1 MGSPLTL
8 DSGGG
13 GPCVHTLFLHLHICV
28 APMGT
33 GAGDPAGGCH
43 SPCGFKAGRR
53 LASLIPGS
61 ERPLSTEGSP
71 GPGPAAPGPWVI
83 TGGQWPLT
91 AASAVGV
98 TSLLREAVLGVT
110 TGWKH
115 PGCLSG
121 AWPLQ
126 ASLSLR
132 TDPGAETQAQRPAQG
147 SKAEMAKQGIHE
159 VPPEGM

>member
-1 MGSPLTL
+1 M
-8 DSGGG
+8 
-13 GPCVHTLFLHLHICV
+13 
-28 APMGT
+28 
-33 GAGDPAGGCH
+33 
-43 SPCGFKAGRR
+43 
-53 LASLIPGS
+53 
-61 ERPLSTEGSP
+61 EGSL

-83 TGGQWPLT
+83 TGGQWPLS
-91 AASAVGV
+91 AASTVGV

-132 TDPGAETQAQRPAQG
+132 TDAGAETQAQRPAQG
-147 SKAEMAKQGIHE
+147 SKAEMAKKGIHE